1 MNDPDKYQAF
11 RKLIESEGNTIHGI
25 TILDSNISKRAQAV
39 VQQQMRDRMSK
50 KPELVNQ
57 ILPGFPLGCRR
68 LTPGPG
74 YLEALTEDNV
84 DLISTPIR
92 TSSPKG
98 LQLADDRHVELDVLV
113 CATGFNPMAA
123 PPFPV
128 IGAGSQDLSSRFS
141 PYPEAYMSLAVD
153 GFPNFFF
160 MLGPNSGVG
169 TGSLTK
175 IIESQGDYIVRCIR
189 KLQKENICSMNVK
202 RRRVKDFS
210 DYIDAYFARTVYL
223 GECRSWYRSEGGT
236 GGRIIG
242 LWPGSTLHAL
252 EALRSPRWEDFEYVY
267 GETAEGKENQL
278 AWLGNGWSSIQTGDG
293 DLSYYIDRDFI
304 DFPSAPL
311 PEKTSKYVKCS
322 FTN

>member
-1 MNDPDKYQAF
+1 M
-11 RKLIESEGNTIHGI
+11 LHGI
-25 TILDSNISKRAQAV
+25 TVSGSDLSKRAQTAI
-39 VQQQMRDRMSK
+39 QQQMRDRMSK
-50 KPELVNQ
+50 KPELFNQ
-57 ILPGFPLGCRR
+57 ILPAFPLGCRR

-92 TSSPKG
+92 AADPSG
-98 LQLADDRHVELDVLV
+98 LKLADDKHIELDVLV

-128 IGAGSQDLSSRFS
+128 VGVGGQHLSSRFS
-141 PYPEAYMSLAVD
+141 PFPEAYMSLAVD

-175 IIESQGDYIVRCIR
+175 ILESQGDYIVRCIR
-189 KLQKENICSMNVK
+189 KLQKENICSMEVK
-202 RRRVKDFS
+202 RKRVKDFS
-210 DYIDAYFARTVYL
+210 DHIDTYFARTIYL
-223 GECRSWYRSEGGT
+223 EDCRSWYRSEGGT
-236 GGRIIG
+236 GNRIIG

-252 EALRSPRWEDFEYVY
+252 EALRSPRWEDFDYIY
-267 GETAEGKENQL
+267 GKTTGGQEQNQL
-278 AWLGNGWSSIQTGDG
+278 AWLGSGWSSIQRGDG
-293 DLSYYIDRDFI
+293 DPAYYLDSEFI

-322 FTN
+322 FAY